1 MNSYRESAGAS
12 RPGQST
18 TPAGT
23 EKGAS
28 GFLGISAESIHA
40 GREPNADAVLRAKA
54 KSRLYDLM
62 RVSQVINYD
71 PSKAKEAQHRVCWC
85 NRAMLSAA
93 EVTGVR
99 RTVDGSGASLNGV
112 NTCSS
117 VWACPVCSLK
127 ICMQRQ
133 AEVAAGMKAHIG
145 NGGYVWLMTNTFP
158 HEANERPL
166 LDMLVLQAKAMQKF
180 QNCRTYKRIL
190 GKGVRTG
197 SIKALEIT
205 LGAHGW
211 HPHTH
216 SLVFA
221 TPDAFG
227 EVREGDDGRM
237 SSRLIDEL
245 KRAWYEALLKVG
257 LCGPAQMSD
266 VLEHGLDV
274 RGGQYAAEYVAKFG
288 RDAKWGLSRELTM
301 NAAKTGSGQKGAH
314 PFQLLEWAGN
324 GDAQAAAQFRE
335 FCEAFKGKRMLTWTP
350 GLKAALGMDEIEQ
363 ADEEIAAA
371 ALPEEAIVGHIDG
384 EALSVLI
391 ARNMLGRF
399 LAFVAEYCYDPSTAQ
414 ADIDDFI
421 AFAREH
427 ERKASGTIT
436 APYWSARGRKI
447 YDPEAETQS

>member
-1 MNSYRESAGAS
+1 MTALAKE
-12 RPGQST
+12 P
-18 TPAGT
+18 
-23 EKGAS
+23 S
-28 GFLGISAESIHA
+28 GFLGINAKSIHA
-40 GREPNADAVLRAKA
+40 GREPNTDAVLRAKA
-54 KSRLYDLM
+54 KSRLHDLL
-62 RVSQVINYD
+62 RVSQAVIYD
-71 PSKAKEAQHRVCWC
+71 PEAPKEAQHRTCWC
-85 NRAMLSAA
+85 QRSLTAPGESL
-93 EVTGVR
+93 GVR
-99 RTVDGSGASLNGV
+99 RNVDGSGASLAGV
-112 NTCSS
+112 STCGS

-127 ICMQRQ
+127 VCVKRQ
-133 AEVAAGMKAHIG
+133 GEVAQGMKAHVG

-221 TPDAFG
+221 TADAFG
-227 EVREGDDGRM
+227 EVKEGDDGRM

-266 VLEHGLDV
+266 VLDHGLDV

-288 RDAKWGLSRELTM
+288 RDTKWGLSRELTM
-301 NAAKTGSGQKGAH
+301 HAAKTGGSAKGAH
-314 PFQLLEWAGN
+314 PFQLLEWAGQ
-324 GDAQAAAQFRE
+324 GDGQAAAQFRE
-335 FCEAFKGKRMLTWTP
+335 FVQAFTGRRMLTWTP
-350 GLKAALGMDEIEQ
+350 GLKAALGLDELEET
-363 ADEEIAAA
+363 DEELAAA
-371 ALPEEAIVGHIDG
+371 QLPEEEHVGAITAED
-384 EALSVLI
+384 LSVLT

-414 ADIDDFI
+414 ADIDDFM

-427 ERKASGTIT
+427 ERKASGTIS
-436 APYWSARGRKI
+436 APYWSARARKI
-447 YDPEAETQS
+447 YDPEAETES